1 MSSGAVIGR
10 CYDSAASTA
19 GRSRGTSNVG
29 EAPARPIR
37 RTALARIRDSA
48 RQGGLALVWLLAVAL
63 IALGAA
69 GVVAGMETPGPNGVD
84 RTGRTGHGDAIANAS
99 LDAIQGD
106 LQTLS
111 DKVDSLGEQARSI
124 LAAMASNETDT
135 VDTATAQGTQLVSD
149 IKARAERIRTALNQV
164 PIVGTPAAA
173 YELSQDTIDRHDAY
187 LGGLKSTDQLDS
199 AWARLVVSALAANR
213 LSGLLADHDQAVVEA
228 AAAGRTAEYPVAL
241 GHLDDA
247 DKAIADARKLRD
259 QLKATVDVSTLDQ
272 WLDRSH
278 AYDVAL
284 RALYVAVRRGATTE
298 QIRQAVEKEQAA
310 KNQLPPDTRSLVLIM
325 ADIGQGGINDA
336 AADID
341 QAHSDLEEALARPVD
356 AGP

>member
-1 MSSGAVIGR
+1 VPPTPPS
-10 CYDSAASTA
+10 
-19 GRSRGTSNVG
+19 
-29 EAPARPIR
+29 PW
-37 RTALARIRDSA
+37 RTALARLFDSV
-48 RQGGLALVWLLAVAL
+48 RQGGLALVWLLAAAL

-69 GVVAGMETPGPNGVD
+69 GVVAGMDTPSPAGTD
-84 RTGRTGHGDAIANAS
+84 RTGRTGHGDAIVNAS
-99 LDAIQGD
+99 LDTVEAD
-106 LQTLS
+106 LHTLS
-111 DKVDSLGEQARSI
+111 NDVAALGEQARTI

-135 VDTATAQGTQLVSD
+135 VDAATAQGTQLVAD
-149 IKARAERIRTALNQV
+149 IKTRSERIRSALDQV
-164 PIVGTPAAA
+164 PIVGTPAAT
-173 YELSQDTIDRHDAY
+173 YELSPDTVDRHAAY
-187 LGGLKSTDQLDS
+187 LGGLTSTDRLDA
-199 AWARLVVSALAANR
+199 AWGRLVVSALAANR
-213 LSGLLADHDQAVVEA
+213 LSGLLAAHDQAVVDA
-228 AAAGRTAEYPVAL
+228 AAAGRKADYPVAL

-284 RALYVAVRRGATTE
+284 RALYVAVQRGASTE
-298 QIRQAVEKEQAA
+298 EIRKAVEKEQAA

-341 QAHSDLEEALARPVD
+341 QAHNDLEEALAPPVD

>member
-1 MSSGAVIGR
+1 M
-10 CYDSAASTA
+10 DT
-19 GRSRGTSNVG
+19 
-29 EAPARPIR
+29 PA
-37 RTALARIRDSA
+37 
-48 RQGGLALVWLLAVAL
+48 
-63 IALGAA
+63 
-69 GVVAGMETPGPNGVD
+69 PNGVD
-84 RTGRTGHGDAIANAS
+84 RTGRTGHGDAVANAS
-99 LDAIQGD
+99 LDAIQAD

-111 DKVDSLGEQARSI
+111 DDVDSLGEQARSI
-124 LAAMASNETDT
+124 LAAMSGNDTDA
-135 VDTATAQGTQLVSD
+135 VDAATAQGTQLVAD
-149 IKARAERIRTALNQV
+149 IKARAGRIRTALEEV

-173 YELSQDTIDRHDAY
+173 YALSQDTIDRHQAY

-199 AWARLVVSALAANR
+199 AWAGLAVSALAANR
-213 LSGLLADHDQAVVEA
+213 LSGLLADHDQAVVDA
-228 AAAGRTAEYPVAL
+228 AAAGRKADYPAAL

-284 RALYVAVRRGATTE
+284 RALYVAVRRGASTE
-298 QIRQAVEKEQAA
+298 EIRQAVEKEQAA

-325 ADIGQGGINDA
+325 ADIGQGGITDA
-336 AADID
+336 AADIE
-341 QAHSDLEEALARPVD
+341 QAHSDLEEALAPPVD

>member
-10 CYDSAASTA
+10 CYDSTASTA
-19 GRSRGTSNVG
+19 GRSRGSSDVG

-37 RTALARIRDSA
+37 RTALARIRDTA
-48 RQGGLALVWLLAVAL
+48 RQGGLALVWLLAAAL

-69 GVVAGMETPGPNGVD
+69 GVVAGMDTPGPNGAD
-84 RTGRTGHGDAIANAS
+84 RTGRTGHGDAVANAS

-111 DKVDSLGEQARSI
+111 DNVASLGEQARSI
-124 LAAMASNETDT
+124 LAAMSSNETDT

-149 IKARAERIRTALNQV
+149 IKARAERIRTALGEV
-164 PIVGTPAAA
+164 PIIGTPAAA

-199 AWARLVVSALAANR
+199 AWAGLVVSALAANR
-213 LSGLLADHDQAVVEA
+213 LSGLLADHDQAVVDA
-228 AAAGRTAEYPVAL
+228 ATAGRKADYPTAL
-241 GHLDDA
+241 SHLDDA

-284 RALYVAVRRGATTE
+284 RALYVAVRGGATTQE
-298 QIRQAVEKEQAA
+298 IRQAVEKEQAA

-341 QAHSDLEEALARPVD
+341 QAHSDLEEALAPPVE

>member
-1 MSSGAVIGR
+1 M
-10 CYDSAASTA
+10 
-19 GRSRGTSNVG
+19 
-29 EAPARPIR
+29 
-37 RTALARIRDSA
+37 
-48 RQGGLALVWLLAVAL
+48 

-69 GVVAGMETPGPNGVD
+69 GVVAGMDTPSPNGVD
-84 RTGRTGHGDAIANAS
+84 RTGRTGHGDAVANAS
-99 LDAIQGD
+99 LDAIQAD

-111 DKVDSLGEQARSI
+111 DNVDTLGEQARTI

-135 VDTATAQGTQLVSD
+135 VDTATAQGTQLVAD
-149 IKARAERIRTALNQV
+149 IKARSERIRAALGQV

-173 YELSQDTIDRHDAY
+173 YELSSDTIDRHEAY
-187 LGGLKSTDQLDS
+187 VGGLKSTDDLDA
-199 AWARLVVSALAANR
+199 AWGRLVVSALAANR
-213 LSGLLADHDQAVVEA
+213 LSGLLAAHDQAVVDA
-228 AAAGRTAEYPVAL
+228 AAAGRKADYPIAL

-247 DKAIADARKLRD
+247 DKAITDARKLRD
-259 QLKATVDVSTLDQ
+259 QLKATVDVTTLDQ

-284 RALYVAVRRGATTE
+284 RALYVAVRRGASTE
-298 QIRQAVEKEQAA
+298 EIRAAVEKEQAA

-341 QAHSDLEEALARPVD
+341 QAHSDLEEALAP
-356 AGP
+356 PETTP

>member
-1 MSSGAVIGR
+1 MLR
-10 CYDSAASTA
+10 FPRLD
-19 GRSRGTSNVG
+19 RGIIPRGSQR
-29 EAPARPIR
+29 RPTRTLIR
-37 RTALARIRDSA
+37 RTALARISDSA

-69 GVVAGMETPGPNGVD
+69 GVVAGMDTPGPNGVD
-84 RTGRTGHGDAIANAS
+84 RTGRTGHGDATANAS
-99 LDAIQGD
+99 LDAIQAD

-111 DKVDSLGEQARSI
+111 DDVDSLGEQARSI
-124 LAAMASNETDT
+124 LAAMSSNT
-135 VDTATAQGTQLVSD
+135 VDTATAQGTQLVAD
-149 IKARAERIRTALNQV
+149 IKARAERIRTALGQV

-173 YELSQDTIDRHDAY
+173 YELSQDTIDRHEAY

-199 AWARLVVSALAANR
+199 AWAGLVVSALAADR
-213 LSGLLADHDQAVVEA
+213 LSGLLADHDQAVVDA
-228 AAAGRTAEYPVAL
+228 AAAGRTADYATAL
-241 GHLDDA
+241 AHLDDA

-298 QIRQAVEKEQAA
+298 EIRQAVEKEQAA

-325 ADIGQGGINDA
+325 ADIGQGGITDA

-341 QAHSDLEEALARPVD
+341 QAHSDLEEALAPPVD

>member
-1 MSSGAVIGR
+1 M
-10 CYDSAASTA
+10 
-19 GRSRGTSNVG
+19 
-29 EAPARPIR
+29 
-37 RTALARIRDSA
+37 RDTA
-48 RQGGLALVWLLAVAL
+48 RQGGLAVVWLLAAAL

-69 GVVAGMETPGPNGVD
+69 GVVAGMDTPAANGVD
-84 RTGRTGHGDAIANAS
+84 RTGRTEHGDAVANAS
-99 LDAIQGD
+99 LDAIQAD

-111 DKVDSLGEQARSI
+111 DNVDSLGEQARSI
-124 LAAMASNETDT
+124 LAAMSGNDTDA
-135 VDTATAQGTQLVSD
+135 VDAATAQGTQLVAD
-149 IKARAERIRTALNQV
+149 IKARGERIRTALGQV

-173 YELSQDTIDRHDAY
+173 YALSQDTIDRHEAY

-199 AWARLVVSALAANR
+199 AWAGLVVSALAANR
-213 LSGLLADHDQAVVEA
+213 LSGLLADHDQAVVDA
-228 AAAGRTAEYPVAL
+228 AAAGRKADYPTAL

-284 RALYVAVRRGATTE
+284 RALYVAVRGGASTE
-298 QIRQAVEKEQAA
+298 EIRQAVEKEQAA

-325 ADIGQGGINDA
+325 SDIGQGGITDA
-336 AADID
+336 AADIE
-341 QAHSDLEEALARPVD
+341 QAHSDLEDALAPPVD